1 LPTTTATSTWTGPA
15 DVRYYIGSTTCTGG
29 AGVVEA
35 TQTITA
41 VITLSSST
49 NAKDVTC
56 LRYKLGGFNGTE
68 LYGRTETTCTGG
80 AVAQDFF
87 ECTNSDCTVCQQTRA
102 DRLIIGGTY
111 PPTTGGVCNTHTNAD
126 TGHISSFQYQN
137 FDADWADLFSQP
149 SAVTSAT
156 CAATVDGCQT
166 PSTTAALVAVL
177 LSLI

>member
-1 LPTTTATSTWTGPA
+1 MRDIARSPHA
-15 DVRYYIGSTTCTGG
+15 DLQIDHD
-29 AGVVEA
+29 
-35 TQTITA
+35 
-41 VITLSSST
+41 
-49 NAKDVTC
+49 NALASEHHKDVTC

-102 DRLIIGGTY
+102 DRLIIEGTY

-126 TGHISSFQYQN
+126 TGHIISFQYQN
-137 FDADWADLFSQP
+137 FDVDWADLFSQP

-156 CAATVDGCQT
+156 CASTVDGGRT
-166 PSTTAALVAVL
+166 PSTTAALVSVL
-177 LSLI
+177 LSLV